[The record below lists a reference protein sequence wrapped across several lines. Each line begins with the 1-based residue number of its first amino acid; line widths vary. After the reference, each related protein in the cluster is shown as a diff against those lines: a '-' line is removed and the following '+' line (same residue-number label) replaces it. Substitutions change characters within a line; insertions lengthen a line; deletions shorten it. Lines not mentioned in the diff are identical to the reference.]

1 MADLRRL
8 LLLNTWASIQPARVS
23 RVRPVNHGWSF
34 GARLQALPLNSEFV
48 AGLRGLWLTCEEDFK
63 ALGKRNFLSDFGPNK
78 SGPIFFRM

>member
-23 RVRPVNHGWSF
+23 PVRLVNHGWSF
-34 GARLQALPLNSEFV
+34 GARLQALPLNSQFV
-48 AGLRGLWLTCEEDFK
+48 AGLGGLWLTCEEDFK
-63 ALGKRNFLSDFGPNK
+63 ALGKRNFLSDFGPKK